1 MRVSPRGAA
10 LLQGS
15 DSKIANI
22 MYQDQMATLIK
33 IKSIQRQR
41 IIALQ
46 SGVYSKLVVPV
57 DI

>member
-22 MYQDQMATLIK
+22 MNQDQMATLIK